1 MVGASWFRF
10 RSKPSF
16 ADTSAIP
23 DLSSLPS
30 DDGRRIVAMR
40 AAMRAYPG
48 TAVIGAGPWALGA
61 KVDLP
66 IRLNALRALFV
77 TWAGFLFD
85 GVRPQ
90 AREEAFAALRP
101 LLEELDEGLPDFYA
115 RNIMSSD
122 YAVAS
127 WQDSTEAARRAVA
140 LVEAIDTLEF
150 RPLEF
155 DRGKSY
161 RDSLD
166 TLSLYGPDGRNN
178 TARWRAAQR
187 EAIAVDFEL
196 VLERSLSPRDLAL
209 APLWPAPESAA
220 LETNLTSGL
229 TQRNYRELGSHIQT
243 WLHERKDGALVLGK
257 EPEEVADCIVKAASL
272 PAPFWE
278 KRAPEDTL
286 YAFDYCLLCYLDN
299 PNWGSETMTRIR

>member
-1 MVGASWFRF
+1 MVGPYWFSF
-10 RSKPSF
+10 RSKRPARDPSVL
-16 ADTSAIP
+16 P
-23 DLSSLPS
+23 DLSSLAS
-30 DDGRRIVAMR
+30 DNDKRIVALR
-40 AAMRAYPG
+40 AAFRAYPG

-66 IRLNALRALFV
+66 IRLHALRALFV
-77 TWAGFLFD
+77 TWAELVFD

-101 LLEELDEGLPDFYA
+101 PLAELDEGLPDFYA

-140 LVEAIDTLEF
+140 LIEAIDTLEY
-150 RPLEF
+150 RPLEM
-155 DRGKSY
+155 DRGRTY
-161 RDSLD
+161 RDWLD
-166 TLSLYGPDGRNN
+166 TLSLYGPDGHSN

-187 EAIAVDFEL
+187 EAITVDFEL
-196 VLERSLSPRDLAL
+196 ILERSISPRDLAL

-220 LETNLTSGL
+220 LETNLASGL
-229 TQRNYRELGSHIQT
+229 SQRNYQELGSHIQT

-257 EPEEVADCIVKAASL
+257 EPVEVADCIVKAASL
-272 PAPFWE
+272 PASFWE
-278 KRAPEDTL
+278 KRASEDTL